1 MMKLF
6 AKLAVIFDRI
16 LDATV
21 VLAGVLLVFAVVSV
35 TVAVASRYL
44 LGYPI
49 GWVIEIDSYILL
61 YICFLVGAWVLREEG
76 HVIIDVLLERLNPRT
91 QSWMNIVTSLVSAGV
106 CFILAWYGAA
116 DTWDLLKTNY
126 FTPTQLEIPKWII
139 NVIIFIGSFFL
150 FIQFL
155 RRAYLY
161 SKGRKM
167 RHLREESPRTGQEFE
182 L

>member
-1 MMKLF
+1 MKRLF
-6 AKLAVIFDRI
+6 AKLGVIFDRI

-35 TVAVASRYL
+35 SVAVASRYF

-76 HVIIDVLLERLNPRT
+76 HVIIDILLERLNPRT
-91 QSWMNIVTSLVSAGV
+91 QSWVNIMTSLVSAGV
-106 CFILAWYGAA
+106 CFILAWYGVA

-126 FTPTQLEIPKWII
+126 FTPTQLELPKWII
-139 NVIIFIGSFFL
+139 NVIIPIGSFFL
-150 FIQFL
+150 FVQFL
-155 RRAYLY
+155 RRGLRY
-161 SKGRKM
+161 SRGRP
-167 RHLREESPRTGQEFE
+167 RPRPREESPGTAHEFQ